1 MVLPTDK
8 QVDHIS
14 GDTHDNR
21 KCNLREVTI
30 QENMLNLQKKSNNT
44 SGIRGVSFDK
54 KRNRWKTDF
63 TFQKQRYYLMN
74 RDLKEEAVYQRYLCE
89 KLVLKNFRNEAN
101 DALYN
106 SYIDKIS
113 EKRKAEIKEYV
124 INKLNISKERV

>member
-1 MVLPTDK
+1 MD
-8 QVDHIS
+8 
-14 GDTHDNR
+14 
-21 KCNLREVTI
+21 
-30 QENMLNLQKKSNNT
+30 
-44 SGIRGVSFDK
+44 
-54 KRNRWKTDF
+54 
-63 TFQKQRYYLMN
+63 

-113 EKRKAEIKEYV
+113 EERKAEIKEYV